1 MGEQFSYWV
10 KKRLPFK
17 EALTKR
23 KNVTLDILK
32 YVIKFQVIVL
42 PGAGDGAH
50 LTPVTGH
57 AVVDR
62 LGLGLLSLSSGSRD
76 GGLPSLLEGEVEL
89 VEGPRHLR
97 QGNEQLLV
105 IGYCHLQTR

>member
-1 MGEQFSYWV
+1 M
-10 KKRLPFK
+10 
-17 EALTKR
+17 
-23 KNVTLDILK
+23 
-32 YVIKFQVIVL
+32 L

-76 GGLPSLLEGEVEL
+76 GDLPSLLEGEVEL